1 MHPKAPRGRN
11 FAMASIKGTGR
22 RAAGR
27 FETRDELTCHVWA
40 MRRQQVY
47 PNNRSIASA
56 CGVTIE
62 VVKTILESGEGLD
75 AYLERGCP
83 TG

>member
-1 MHPKAPRGRN
+1 
-11 FAMASIKGTGR
+11 MASINGTGR

-27 FETRDELTCHVWA
+27 FATRDELTCHVWA
-40 MRRQQVY
+40 MRRQQLS
-47 PNNRSIASA
+47 PNVRAIAAA

-62 VVKTILESGEGLD
+62 VVKTILDTEEGLEQ
-75 AYLERGCP
+75 YLKRGCL

>member
-1 MHPKAPRGRN
+1 
-11 FAMASIKGTGR
+11 MASIKGTGR

-27 FETRDELTCHVWA
+27 FQTRDELTCHVWA
-40 MRRQQVY
+40 MRRQQVFL
-47 PNNRSIASA
+47 NNRAIAGA

-62 VVKTILESGEGLD
+62 VVKTILETEEGLGQ
-75 AYLERGCP
+75 YLKSGCP